1 MRRRE
6 LLKIPKWCNNP
17 IGVNIL
23 DISKREEGCYVT
35 GADANRFGAT
45 KPYNGYAVSGYI
57 KVIPGEVYRATW
69 TKGSSTG
76 WGMACTYSKDKIW
89 LGNLN
94 RTTYHSADEIFTIPE
109 NCYYIRLDL
118 DEISKLTEQGVITLV
133 RIS

>member
-23 DISKREEGCYVT
+23 DITKREENCYVAINSAGNPEPT
-35 GADANRFGAT
+35 I
-45 KPYNGYAVSGYI
+45 PYNGYAVSDYI

-69 TKGSSTG
+69 TKGASNG
-76 WGMACTYSKDKIW
+76 WGMACTYSKGKTW

-94 RTTYHSADEIFTIPE
+94 RSTYNSADESFTIPE

>member
-1 MRRRE
+1 M
-6 LLKIPKWCNNP
+6 LHQLPWCNNP

-23 DISKREEGCYVT
+23 DISKREEGCYVA
-35 GADANRFGAT
+35 GVSAGYSEAT
-45 KPYNGYAVSGYI
+45 VPYNGYAVSDYI

-69 TKGSSTG
+69 TKGSSNG
-76 WGMACTYSKDKIW
+76 WGMACTYSKDKTW